1 MTLLDIVVI
10 TLPLLSALMG
20 LVRGLT
26 REVLGLVSWI
36 GGASLTLV
44 CMPFVQVIARRYIQS
59 AMMADIA
66 AAIGLFLIFLILFS
80 MISHVLSGVI
90 KQSMLGGI
98 DRSLGFLFGIGR
110 GVVILCI
117 LETLISCFVPR
128 QKHPV
133 DMQTNRFAPL
143 IYKGSDIIVNLLP
156 KQAYQ
161 FINEQQQKHNTDV
174 PQSLEGVAPNA
185 QMMMQGVQQ
194 GIQKGVQQGIQQGV
208 QQGVQQYLENQT
220 QNQQPAQPGQ
230 QPRPQS
236 PPPAQGLVPNQ
247 TPGATTQQEA
257 EALARLQPKI
267 IAPAPSTTN
276 KQEQDLNRLLNMQ
289 DVNDAA

>member
-10 TLPLLSALMG
+10 TVPLLSALMG

-66 AAIGLFLIFLILFS
+66 AAIGVFLIFLILFS
-80 MISHVLSGVI
+80 IISHVLSGVI

-98 DRSLGFLFGIGR
+98 DRALGFLFGIGR
-110 GVVILCI
+110 GVVVLCI

-128 QKHPV
+128 QKHPM

-161 FINEQQQKHNTDV
+161 FINEQQQKHKIEIT
-174 PQSLEGVAPNA
+174 QSLETLTPNA
-185 QMMMQGVQQ
+185 QMMM
-194 GIQKGVQQGIQQGV
+194 KGV
-208 QQGVQQYLENQT
+208 QQGVQQHL
-220 QNQQPAQPGQ
+220 QNQFSNQPFAQSAPQPNPQ
-230 QPRPQS
+230 QLS
-236 PPPAQGLVPNQ
+236 AQGLIPNQ
-247 TPGATTQQEA
+247 IAGATTQQEA

-267 IAPAPSTTN
+267 VAPIPSTTN

-289 DVNDAA
+289 DINEGMPNQ